1 MDFDILGAAGLTDQS
16 RLCGGL
22 GGLSDALRSI
32 TMAMDICKDM
42 EKLCPDA
49 LLLNATNPLPRVVT
63 AINKFSK
70 IKAFGFCNIA
80 FNGPDN
86 YLEIGQLLKRPADE
100 LHVVTAG
107 LNHFAWLISVKDKKT
122 GQNLMPEL
130 IDTITA
136 TNTRNCNLYT
146 DLYREYGAIVTGDL
160 DHHAEYLAYNPKFN
174 YPTEPPFHGNADERQ
189 IFINELQKIA
199 DGELAW
205 KEILA
210 VGSWEHPVDF
220 ACALTKTESTY
231 FPIINLSNAGYLT
244 QLPNDRIVEV
254 SATISDNTVTG
265 LNDIEFPVNLAALI
279 NTISDVHELIAD
291 GAVNGDVNKLRHAID
306 IDPAITEKKIS
317 CRVLDQMLD
326 AHKDMLTTF

>member
-1 MDFDILGAAGLTDQS
+1 LLMD
-16 RLCGGL
+16 
-22 GGLSDALRSI
+22 
-32 TMAMDICKDM
+32 
-42 EKLCPDA
+42 
-49 LLLNATNPLPRVVT
+49 
-63 AINKFSK
+63 
-70 IKAFGFCNIA
+70 
-80 FNGPDN
+80 
-86 YLEIGQLLKRPADE
+86 
-100 LHVVTAG
+100 
-107 LNHFAWLISVKDKKT
+107 
-122 GQNLMPEL
+122 
-130 IDTITA
+130 
-136 TNTRNCNLYT
+136 
-146 DLYREYGAIVTGDL
+146 
-160 DHHAEYLAYNPKFN
+160 
-174 YPTEPPFHGNADERQ
+174 
-189 IFINELQKIA
+189 ELQKIA

-220 ACALTKTESTY
+220 TYALTKTESTY

-291 GAVNGDVNKLRHAID
+291 GAVNGDVNKLRQAID